1 MNRINGE
8 PLRTADVIR
17 FCLFALIL
25 FIPPGLLKA
34 QEGAAGWSTL
44 DSLLD
49 VRISTVSK
57 YEQTAGEAPAAVTIV
72 TADEISRFGYRTLSE
87 ILENI
92 RGFYLTNDR
101 LLDFIGTRGFN
112 RTADNNNRLLLMING
127 HTVNENYF
135 GSSFFGND
143 FGLNLDA
150 VERIEI
156 VRGPGSVL
164 YGTSA
169 MFAVINV
176 ITRDGGGVDGMEVY
190 GELGSFGR
198 KTAGVTAGHQAAGGP
213 DFMLSGRMTRAEGQ
227 DLYFPEY
234 DFPATNNGVAE
245 DADWERQQ
253 SLLATASWGDFS
265 FQGYLNARKKGVPTA
280 PWYMDFNDPFS
291 YFYEEFKFGEFKY
304 QRSLAT
310 GQELMLRGYY
320 DHYGQRGSYR
330 FGGIPAGEKFAENH
344 YGGEA
349 RYLWDPR
356 PYLRIIAGTELQKHP
371 RAFYRSWDPQVV
383 YYEQNH
389 PFHAFSAYLQQEIQ
403 LHPTLL
409 LSAGLRH
416 ERYASRSSST
426 VPRVALVWDAS
437 PGRAVKLLY
446 GMAFRAPNVY
456 EMYYE
461 VPYIA
466 EGNPDLRPEKIET
479 LELVAEG
486 RLTRGLHGSVSI
498 YNNTMRDFIE
508 QVEATD
514 EHLSRYVNTVHIRAR
529 GAEAGLRGN
538 LFSWCGA
545 YLNYSYQFP
554 RKGLSGERLPNSPRH
569 IVQAGASAS
578 FKPGLTAALQCRYSS
593 SRRSD
598 KNVTSDSFT
607 LFDLNLSGN
616 IVPERLRFAFKVRNL
631 FDAKYAYPAG
641 LSLLQELAPQDGRT
655 IVLRLECGF

>member
-1 MNRINGE
+1 MHPSN
-8 PLRTADVIR
+8 VIKY
-17 FCLFALIL
+17 CLFSLVL
-25 FIPPGLLKA
+25 LVFPGLLVA
-34 QEGAAGWSTL
+34 QEGAAGWSAL
-44 DSLLD
+44 DSLLG

-87 ILENI
+87 VLENI

-176 ITRDGGGVDGMEVY
+176 ITRNGGGVDGMEAY

-198 KTAGVTAGHQAAGGP
+198 KTIGVTAGHQTAGGS
-213 DFMLSGRMTRAEGQ
+213 DFMLSGRVTRAEGQ

-234 DFPATNNGVAE
+234 DSPAANNGVAE

-280 PWYMDFNDPFS
+280 PWYMDFNDPLS
-291 YFYEEFKFGEFKY
+291 YFYEEFKFGEIKY
-304 QRSLAT
+304 ERSLAT
-310 GQELMLRGYY
+310 GHELMLRGYY

-349 RYLWDPR
+349 RYLWDPQ
-356 PYLRIIAGTELQKHP
+356 PFLRIIAGTEMQRHP
-371 RAFYRSWDPQVV
+371 RAFYRSWNPQIV
-383 YYEQNH
+383 YYDQNH
-389 PFHAFSAYLQQEIQ
+389 PFNAFSAYLQQELQ

-409 LSAGLRH
+409 LSVGLRY
-416 ERYASRSSST
+416 EKYASRNEST
-426 VPRVALVWDAS
+426 VPRAALVWAAS
-437 PGRAVKLLY
+437 RNSSIKLLY
-446 GMAFRAPNVY
+446 GGAFRAPNINEVFY
-456 EMYYE
+456 EA
-461 VPYIA
+461 PFIA
-466 EGNPDLRPEKIET
+466 EGNPGLKPEKIET

-486 RLTRGLHGSVSI
+486 RFAHGLHGSFSV
-498 YNNTMRDFIE
+498 YNNIMRDFIE
-508 QVEATD
+508 QVEASG
-514 EHLSRYVNTVHIRAR
+514 EHLSRFMNMGHMKSH
-529 GAEAGLRGN
+529 GFEAGLRGDF
-538 LFSWCGA
+538 LSGYGA
-545 YLNYSYQFP
+545 YLNYSYQLP
-554 RKGLSGERLPNSPRH
+554 RAGASGERLPNSPRH
-569 IVQAGASAS
+569 LVQSGASAS

-593 SRRSD
+593 SRRSE
-598 KNVTSDSFT
+598 KNITADSFT
-607 LFDLNLSGN
+607 VFDLNLTGD
-616 IVPERLRFAFKVRNL
+616 IVPERLRLAFKVRNL
-631 FDAKYAYPAG
+631 FDASYAYPAG
-641 LSLLQELAPQDGRT
+641 LPLLQELVQQDGRT
-655 IVLRLECGF
+655 VILRLECGF